1 MLATSTT
8 LHSLK
13 DPSFV
18 HSNTPT
24 PGLPRRES
32 KVVSKE
38 LVVSPDESGMR
49 LDRFLLSRLSK
60 DHSSV
65 NHVHIQKWLRKRQIK
80 RVAPVLDQAES
91 EKGEEEVKT
100 KTVTVTTGATRTE
113 TGQIWRIRLLEAA
126 EQSVEAKET
135 AAEESDTSL
144 PLQDWIVYMDDRI
157 IVLNKPSG
165 VAVQG
170 GTGVQSSVD
179 SSLSVLQ
186 FEYQERPKIVHRL
199 DKTTSGLL
207 VLARTR
213 KAAQDLAKR
222 FHDGS
227 LGQGEDEESGIQK
240 KYIAIVHSK
249 QPLGIPVKDSLTR
262 LNADMVTVVRGN
274 TDSISI
280 VDGASPH
287 LTTGTV
293 WPSAT
298 DVRVVSQS
306 VHAGDHWA
314 LLHLYPKTGRKHQ
327 LRVHCAQLLQAPILG
342 DEKYSRL
349 LFEKGKNESPRIH
362 LHMSELVLKNWA
374 EKTTDQEANSDP
386 RGKQKR
392 GSKFFKT
399 LEDNSLLVRAIFP
412 ADMRAEMVRLGL
424 KWLK

>member
-1 MLATSTT
+1 MVFMLATSTT

-18 HSNTPT
+18 HINTPI
-24 PGLPRRES
+24 PGLPRF
-32 KVVSKE
+32 VSKE

-60 DHSSV
+60 DHPSV
-65 NHVHIQKWLRKRQIK
+65 NHVNIQKWLRKRQIK
-80 RVAPVLDQAES
+80 KMAPVLDQTES
-91 EKGEEEVKT
+91 EREEEVKM
-100 KTVTVTTGATRTE
+100 KAVTVTAGATRTE
-113 TGQIWRIRLLEAA
+113 TGQIWRIRLLEAVD
-126 EQSVEAKET
+126 QSVEAMET

-144 PLQDWIVYMDDRI
+144 PLQDWIVYKDDRI
-157 IVLNKPSG
+157 IVLNKPAG

-186 FEYQERPKIVHRL
+186 FEYQNRPKIVHRL

-227 LGQGEDEESGIQK
+227 TGQGEDEESGIQK

-249 QPLGIPVKDSLTR
+249 QPLDIPVKDSLTR
-262 LNADMVTVVRGN
+262 LNADMMTVVRGN
-274 TDSISI
+274 TDSITI
-280 VDGASPH
+280 VDGASPR

-306 VHAGDHWA
+306 MHAGDHWA

-327 LRVHCAQLLQAPILG
+327 LRVHCAQLLNAPILG
-342 DEKYSRL
+342 DEKYSRPL
-349 LFEKGKNESPRIH
+349 LKKGKSESSRIH

-374 EKTTDQEANSDP
+374 EKTKDQEAGSDSH
-386 RGKQKR
+386 GKQKR
-392 GSKFFKT
+392 GRIFFKT
-399 LEDNSLLVRAIFP
+399 LDDNSLLVRAVFP
-412 ADMRAEMVRLGL
+412 ADMKAEMVRLGL
-424 KWLK
+424 K